1 LKVDVLSK
9 EETHRIR
16 HFVLD
21 IQIEEA
27 GQISRIKV
35 DIIAEHNI
43 RNNEYHYEIES
54 FSWISNTKAVN
65 ANDLEE
71 RLENY
76 LMDNIEDIL
85 S

>member
-1 LKVDVLSK
+1 MRVDILSK

-16 HFVLD
+16 HFVLH

-35 DIIAEHNI
+35 DIIEEHTL
-43 RNNEYHYEIES
+43 RNNEYHYEIEG
-54 FSWISNTKAVN
+54 FSWGSDTN
-65 ANDLEE
+65 AININELEE
-71 RLENY
+71 KVENY
-76 LMDNIEDIL
+76 IMDNIEDIL

>member
-1 LKVDVLSK
+1 MKVDVLTK

-16 HFVLD
+16 HFVLH

-35 DIIAEHNI
+35 DIIEEHTLH
-43 RNNEYHYEIES
+43 NNEYHYEIES
-54 FSWISNTKAVN
+54 FSWVSDTKAVN
-65 ANDLEE
+65 ANALEE

>member
-9 EETHRIR
+9 EETKRIR
-16 HFVLD
+16 HFVLH
-21 IQIEEA
+21 IQTEEA

-35 DIIAEHNI
+35 DIIEEHNLH
-43 RNNEYHYEIES
+43 NNQYHYEIES
-54 FSWISNTKAVN
+54 FSWLSDTKAVN
-65 ANDLEE
+65 VNELEK

-76 LMDNIEDIL
+76 LMDNIEDII